1 MIYKP
6 VRGPDGLYPSP
17 IQQVAQAF
25 EQGELP
31 APTLPPEP
39 AMADSDAKL
48 VERLR
53 GKIKATQWGCYPDDD
68 CQRAADRLSSLT
80 EEREKVK
87 TFLARFT
94 KYDVHEHDLSHVQK
108 QAAIL
113 LEKMKE

>member
-1 MIYKP
+1 MDCRKLNKW
-6 VRGPDGLYPSP
+6 VRGEDEEPDMTSPS
-17 IQQVAQAF
+17 
-25 EQGELP
+25 
-31 APTLPPEP
+31 
-39 AMADSDAKL
+39 DDAKL

-53 GKIKATQWGCYPDDD
+53 KEAVEWQKAWEGNDLTSPGNVAEEIAQTY
-68 CQRAADRLSSLT
+68 REAAGRLSSLI

-113 LEKMKE
+113 LEKMKAAEKGY